1 MGILMPRPDLK
12 TTFNT
17 VASLYDEVRPGYPDE
32 LVRDVLDL
40 SGMDRSGKI
49 LEVGCGTGQASRLFA
64 SLGCEMTCLDI
75 GQDLIE
81 VARARLNNY
90 KNVRFVLCPFEDW
103 DSASKFDLVISATA
117 FRWVSPRVRFIRAR
131 DALKARGSLAIFS
144 NQHARKDE
152 GFFAEVQEV
161 YSKHYVVSDSPRDPS
176 TPTTSESP
184 EPGIT
189 AFAEPIHRVYA
200 WTANYSAEQYI
211 KLIGTY
217 SDHIALPE
225 FNRTHLFDGIADLIN
240 KNYGGSI
247 TKHYETALAF
257 RRKKA

>member
-1 MGILMPRPDLK
+1 MK
-12 TTFNT
+12 STT
-17 VASLYDEVRPGYPDE
+17 
-32 LVRDVLDL
+32 
-40 SGMDRSGKI
+40 
-49 LEVGCGTGQASRLFA
+49 
-64 SLGCEMTCLDI
+64 
-75 GQDLIE
+75 
-81 VARARLNNY
+81 
-90 KNVRFVLCPFEDW
+90 
-103 DSASKFDLVISATA
+103 SKFDLVISATA

-131 DALKARGSLAIFS
+131 DTLKARGSLAIFS
-144 NQHARKDE
+144 NQHVRKDE

-184 EPGIT
+184 EPGTT
-189 AFAEPIHRVYA
+189 AFADPIHRVYA

-257 RRKKA
+257 RRKKARLKFEVSAHFRPCHAWQGRR